1 MLCRLQSVTLTGIQW
16 ECARLRIALIG
27 LSEHMVL
34 LTPLQRVIVIGCGIL
49 VVIAAIL
56 VGTIPKDGAS

>member
-1 MLCRLQSVTLTGIQW
+1 M
-16 ECARLRIALIG
+16 E
-27 LSEHMVL
+27 L